1 MLFVLIYLSYGIK
14 PQQRL
19 ISIVMKKQTFL
30 LLAALLIAAPSVAGA
45 QAFSKDDVV
54 GAEQV
59 FVTTE
64 AEGWV
69 SDRTVYRIVGKES
82 SDTRTTLTLSQK
94 SSIRAA
100 RDSTPIESNMTIKV
114 IYTPHNIIVP
124 KENFSGSASLFEDMF
139 EGRKIEM
146 TFDGDDPS
154 IPVNPAVGQK
164 LPDSEIKINI
174 DIEGIKAKMSIKETD
189 GRFTAR
195 ERVTVPAGTFDTLVF
210 EGNSTVKVT
219 VLIISQSEKMKSK
232 EWIVPGMGEVKTVTY
247 DKKGKLV
254 STTEMV
260 SYKKQ

>member
-1 MLFVLIYLSYGIK
+1 MRKLS
-14 PQQRL
+14 
-19 ISIVMKKQTFL
+19 FL

-82 SDTRTTLTLSQK
+82 SDARTTLIVSQK

-100 RDSTPIESNMTIKV
+100 KDSTPIESTLTLKV

-124 KENFSGSASLFEDMF
+124 KENFAGSVSAVEEMF
-139 EGRKIEM
+139 EGRKVELS
-146 TFDGDDPS
+146 FDGDDPS
-154 IPVNPAVGQK
+154 IPVNPTVGQK
-164 LPDSEIKINI
+164 LPDEEIKVNI
-174 DIEGIKAKMSIKETD
+174 DIEGIKAKMSIKDTD
-189 GRFTAR
+189 RRFTGK
-195 ERVTVPAGTFDTLVF
+195 ESVTVPAGTFDAFVF
-210 EGNSTVKVT
+210 EENSTVKVT
-219 VLIISQSEKMKSK
+219 VLIISQSEKMKTK
-232 EWIVPGMGEVKTVTY
+232 DWVVPGMGEVKTVTY

-254 STTEMV
+254 STTEMI
-260 SYKKQ
+260 SYSKQ